1 MPVDLAAAPRV
12 GGGDDAVFRRRHAV
26 DLGRRLTEL
35 VELVPATPLA
45 RWTPEAGGANLDGL
59 DQHLA
64 GLCAAVLEKL
74 RHADDLS
81 ADDAQRHLTVLAG
94 LHELRHEHQ
103 RLQARRRLFAL
114 AEVPELLAA
123 EPGED
128 VGRLLQRAAEH
139 AARVCG
145 LDRVMIFRLDH
156 AQLVPEVTYFV
167 GHADW
172 AARVQEQARPIELS
186 AVRYELEMIRRRA
199 AALVTEPRADPRVT
213 GPTITELRS
222 DGFVGVPVVVG
233 ETVVA
238 TLHGDTYFSGRP
250 LEVADRDCLAV
261 FAKGLGQA
269 LERSALQHRLA
280 AQRDAVHRWARA
292 AEAAVDDL
300 ATGELGLAPAVDEL
314 PASTGRPTS
323 PARSLGGPAR
333 TPLTRREH
341 DVLALMARGA
351 TNREIAHRLVITEGT
366 VKSHVKH
373 VFRKLGVTN
382 RAQAVSLHLGA
393 GTAI

>member
-1 MPVDLAAAPRV
+1 MAVDLASAPRV
-12 GGGDDAVFRRRHAV
+12 GGGDDAVLRRRHAV
-26 DLGRRLTEL
+26 DMARRLTEL
-35 VELVPATPLA
+35 VELVPSTPLP

-59 DQHLA
+59 DAHLA
-64 GLCAAVLEKL
+64 GLCATVTERL
-74 RHADDLS
+74 RQADDLS
-81 ADDAQRHLTVLAG
+81 ADDAQRHLIVLTG
-94 LHELRHEHQ
+94 LHDLRHEHQ
-103 RLQARRRLFAL
+103 RLQGRRRLFAL

-128 VGRLLQRAAEH
+128 VGRLLQRAAEQ
-139 AARVCG
+139 AARICG

-172 AARVQEQARPIELS
+172 AAKVQEQARPIELS
-186 AVRYELEMIRRRA
+186 AVRYEMEMIRRRA
-199 AALVTEPRADPRVT
+199 AALVTAPSEDPRVT

-233 ETVVA
+233 GSVVA

-250 LEVADRDCLAV
+250 LDVADRDCLAV

-269 LERSALQHRLA
+269 LERSALQDRLV
-280 AQRDAVHRWARA
+280 AQRDAVRRWARA
-292 AEAAVDDL
+292 AEATVDDL
-300 ATGELGLAPAVDEL
+300 ATGELGLPPPLADTPLA
-314 PASTGRPTS
+314 TGRVLS
-323 PARSLGGPAR
+323 PARPLGGPSR

-341 DVLALMARGA
+341 EVLALMARGS
-351 TNREIAHRLVITEGT
+351 TNREIGHRLVITEGT

-373 VFRKLGVTN
+373 VFRKLGVAN

-393 GTAI
+393 GPAI